1 MVHYHEHGHA
11 GEAAESGGHASHS
24 HHGDTEGI
32 RLAFFINLSFALLEI
47 AGGLWTNS
55 MAILAD
61 ALHDLGDSFALGS
74 SWYFERISTRQ
85 GDKHFS
91 YGYRRFSLMGAMVS
105 IIVLVAG
112 SFVILTEAAPRL
124 FFPEPAHARAMV
136 VFAVIGILVNGA
148 AALRLRG
155 REGINARIVFWHLLE
170 DVLGWIAI
178 LVTGA
183 VLLFWEIPVL
193 DAALSIL
200 ITLYVLFNVLR
211 NFRTTMNIFLQG
223 TPPGIDLAGIESE
236 VRSLPGISG
245 THHTHVWTLDGIHH
259 VLTMHAGIQGCRTL
273 EEVACIKD
281 GIRQIV
287 QRHGISH
294 STVEL
299 ELEGEVCRMPQGAC
313 RGDDRDDPSCR

>member
-1 MVHYHEHGHA
+1 MAAAVGHT
-11 GEAAESGGHASHS
+11 
-24 HHGDTEGI
+24 HHGATEGI
-32 RLAFFINLSFALLEI
+32 RLAFFLNLFFALLEI

-74 SWYFERISTRQ
+74 AWYFERISTRQ
-85 GDKHFS
+85 GDEYFS
-91 YGYRRFSLMGAMVS
+91 YGYRRFSLMGALVS
-105 IIVLVAG
+105 IIILVAG
-112 SFVILTEAAPRL
+112 SFVILTEAVPRL
-124 FFPEPAHARAMV
+124 FFPQPAHAPGMV
-136 VFAVIGILVNGA
+136 AFAVVGILVNGF

-155 REGINARIVFWHLLE
+155 REGINARIVAWHLLE

-178 LVTGA
+178 LVTGT
-183 VLLFWEIPVL
+183 VLLFRDIPVL

-211 NFRTTMNIFLQG
+211 GFRTTMNIFLQG
-223 TPPGIDLAGIESE
+223 TPPGIDLAGIERE
-236 VRSLPGISG
+236 VRGLPGVAD
-245 THHTHVWTLDGIHH
+245 THHAHVWTLDGIHH
-259 VLTMHAGIQGCRTL
+259 VLTIHAGLQGGRTL

-281 GIRQIV
+281 GIRRIV

-299 ELEGEVCRMPQGAC
+299 ELEGEVCRMPLGAC
-313 RGDDRDDPSCR
+313 RRNDRYGPPCR